1 MNEYARNNR
10 FFTSAKQFRN
20 AIAEFFD
27 TAWPRIKKSMVDR
40 INDSFHIA
48 AKSNFLM

>member
-10 FFTSAKQFRN
+10 FFASAKEFRN

-27 TAWPRIKKSMVDR
+27 TTWPRIKKSMVDR
-40 INDSFHIA
+40 INDSFRISS
-48 AKSNFLM
+48 KSNFSF